1 MAQTP
6 ALRMAATVMA
16 AVTDESIFVLL
27 LRAAL
32 FTPLM
37 ARNALK
43 SNVTWSSYPFLPPT
57 SASGCLAEL
66 AGDGRWHEGN
76 TIGLDARRLQDI
88 PEYREAFA
96 LGAYPSRSQLS
107 RRHFR
112 AHLGSIFN
120 YEGTIWS
127 AGRNE
132 GKKLAVVEETLA
144 DTITFVVVAHARK
157 PLEVLHDAARGR
169 LGPVAKKGSLEV
181 LYSAR
186 PEIVELRSAVAS
198 GNEETLALMPVTE
211 LGSLPERPLRPG
223 ETLVHHVPVRS
234 RLRDGRIEWDIM
246 PSTWQEHLKFL
257 AGVPIFAGITG
268 DHGVGVSR
276 AVWRRVRQVWS

>member
-1 MAQTP
+1 
-6 ALRMAATVMA
+6 MAATVMA

-27 LRAAL
+27 LRAVL

-66 AGDGRWHEGN
+66 VGNGRWHEGN
-76 TIGLDARRLQDI
+76 TIELDARRLQDM
-88 PEYREAFA
+88 PDYRDAVA
-96 LGAYPSRSQLS
+96 LGAYPLQSRLS

-144 DTITFVVVAHARK
+144 DTITFVVAAHARK

-169 LGPVAKKGSLEV
+169 LAPVAKKGSLEV
-181 LYSAR
+181 SYHAQ
-186 PEIVELRSAVAS
+186 PEIAELRSAVAT

-211 LGSLPERPLRPG
+211 LGSLPERPLQPG

-234 RLRDGRIEWDIM
+234 RLRDGRMEWDIM
-246 PSTWQEHLKFL
+246 PSTWQEHLRFR
-257 AGVPIFAGITG
+257 AGVPIFSAIAGSPR
-268 DHGVGVSR
+268 VGLSQ
-276 AVWRRVRQVWS
+276 AVWKRVRDEWL

>member
-1 MAQTP
+1 MAE
-6 ALRMAATVMA
+6 A
-16 AVTDESIFVLL
+16 AVSDELIFVLL
-27 LRAAL
+27 LRAVL

-43 SNVTWSSYPFLPPT
+43 SNVTWAGYPFLPPT
-57 SASGCLAEL
+57 GASGCLADL
-66 AGDGRWHEGN
+66 VGGARWHEGN
-76 TIGLDARRLQDI
+76 TLGLDARRLQDM
-88 PEYREAFA
+88 PDFEEVFA
-96 LGAYPSRSQLS
+96 LGAYPSRSQPS

-120 YEGTIWS
+120 YEGTVWS

-144 DTITFVVVAHARK
+144 DTITFVVAAQARK

-181 LYSAR
+181 SYRAQ
-186 PEIVELRSAVAS
+186 PEIVELGSTAAT

-211 LGSLPERPLRPG
+211 LGSLPARPLQPG
-223 ETLVHHVPVRS
+223 ETLVHFVPVRS
-234 RLRDGRIEWDIM
+234 RHRDDRMEWDIM
-246 PSTWQEHLKFL
+246 PSTWQEHLRFRP
-257 AGVPIFAGITG
+257 GVPIFSGIAESQAI
-268 DHGVGVSR
+268 GVSQ
-276 AVWRRVRQVWS
+276 AVWNRLCKVWL

>member
-1 MAQTP
+1 
-6 ALRMAATVMA
+6 MAAASVA
-16 AVTDESIFVLL
+16 DELIFVLL
-27 LRAAL
+27 LRAVL
-32 FTPLM
+32 FSPLM

-66 AGDGRWHEGN
+66 AGVDRWHEGN
-76 TIGLDARRLQDI
+76 TIGLGPRRLQDI
-88 PEYREAFA
+88 ADYREAFA
-96 LGAYPSRSQLS
+96 LGAYPSRSQRS

-144 DTITFVVVAHARK
+144 DTITFVVAAHARK
-157 PLEVLHDAARGR
+157 PLEALHDAARGR

-181 LYSAR
+181 SYRAQ
-186 PEIVELRSAVAS
+186 PEIVELRSTAAT

-211 LGSLPERPLRPG
+211 LGSLPARPLQPG
-223 ETLVHHVPVRS
+223 EVLVHYVPVRS
-234 RLRDGRIEWDIM
+234 RLRDGRMEWDIM
-246 PSTWQEHLKFL
+246 PSTWHEHLRFR
-257 AGVPIFAGITG
+257 AEVPIFSGITG
-268 DHGVGVSR
+268 NQAIGVSQ
-276 AVWRRVRQVWS
+276 AVWNRLRDVWS

>member
-1 MAQTP
+1 MTE
-6 ALRMAATVMA
+6 R
-16 AVTDESIFVLL
+16 AVSDDSIFVLL
-27 LRAAL
+27 LHATL

-66 AGDGRWHEGN
+66 AGGDQWHRWHEGN
-76 TIGLDARRLQDI
+76 TIGDARRLQDI
-88 PEYREAFA
+88 TDFREAFA

-144 DTITFVVVAHARK
+144 DAITFVVVASVRK

-169 LGPVAKKGSLEV
+169 LAPVAKKGSLEV
-181 LYSAR
+181 SYRAE
-186 PEIVELRSAVAS
+186 PEIVELRSAAAD

-211 LGSLPERPLRPG
+211 LGGLPARPLQPG

-234 RLRDGRIEWDIM
+234 RLRDGRMEWDIM
-246 PSTWQEHLKFL
+246 PSSWQEHLKFRV
-257 AGVPIFAGITG
+257 GVPILAGIIG
-268 DHGVGVSR
+268 SQEVGVSR
-276 AVWRRVRQVWS
+276 AVWNRVREVWKWS

>member
-1 MAQTP
+1 MA
-6 ALRMAATVMA
+6 A

-27 LRAAL
+27 LRAVL

-57 SASGCLAEL
+57 GASGCLAEL

-76 TIGLDARRLQDI
+76 TIGLDARRLQDM
-88 PEYREAFA
+88 PDYREAFA
-96 LGAYPSRSQLS
+96 LGAYPSLSQLS

-132 GKKLAVVEETLA
+132 GKKLAIVEETLA
-144 DTITFVVVAHARK
+144 DTITFVVAAHTRK

-169 LGPVAKKGSLEV
+169 LAPVAKKGSLEV
-181 LYSAR
+181 SYRAQ
-186 PEIVELRSAVAS
+186 PEIVELRSAVAT

-211 LGSLPERPLRPG
+211 LGSLPPRLLQLG
-223 ETLVHHVPVRS
+223 ETIVHHVPVRS
-234 RLRDGRIEWDIM
+234 RRLQDARMEWDIM
-246 PSTWQEHLKFL
+246 PSTWQAHLKFR
-257 AGVPIFAGITG
+257 AGVPIFSGNAGG
-268 DHGVGVSR
+268 QSVGVSQ
-276 AVWRRVRQVWS
+276 AVWDRVRSTWP